1 MTSMGGLRESIL
13 PSHDLAGTPL
23 RLAHRTTLLAATIS
37 SRRRVRSPM
46 RDVRP
51 RRSLPPV
58 DLCTGVRPTQ
68 AAKSRP
74 DRNVSGAGASA
85 SMAVAI
91 NGEVTAAARAP
102 AALSLDINPKKFP
115 PASVHPYPQGSARD
129 H

>member
-37 SRRRVRSPM
+37 RRRRVRSPM

-74 DRNVSGAGASA
+74 DRNVSGVGASA

-91 NGEVTAAARAP
+91 NSPIPGTVISGDVVGLRSGGDLAVEFDD
-102 AALSLDINPKKFP
+102 LDLQ
-115 PASVHPYPQGSARD
+115 ASE
-129 H
+129 